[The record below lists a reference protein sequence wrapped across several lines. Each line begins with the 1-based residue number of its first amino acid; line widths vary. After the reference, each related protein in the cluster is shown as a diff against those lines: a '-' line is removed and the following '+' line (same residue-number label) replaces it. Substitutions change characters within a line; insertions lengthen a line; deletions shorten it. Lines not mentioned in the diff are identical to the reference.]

1 MQSGHRMIRMALD
14 TMRLGVPMVPRDLLQ
29 EEMKA
34 MATPNAPTKKVLGAF
49 HDAWVIV
56 SWRIIGIF
64 GMTHQKTINE
74 TQIRLGLVKL

>member
-1 MQSGHRMIRMALD
+1 
-14 TMRLGVPMVPRDLLQ
+14 MRLGLPMVPRDLLQ

-34 MATPNAPTKKVLGAF
+34 MATLPQRPKKKVLGAF

-56 SWRIIGIF
+56 SWRIMGIF